1 MVRNWKSHKNFIVT
15 LMIPKVI
22 TNVLNQI
29 YLRICI
35 KITIV
40 SLLIHNLKN
49 LNLKCLSIVFPV
61 FLFLMQFVNA
71 STNVSSYI
79 FSLESK
85 PYGLTLEE
93 WATKWWQ
100 WAYSQPKGSNPLV
113 DDIGGNLCK
122 TGQDNEKVW
131 YLAGSL
137 VNNSG
142 IKRSCN
148 VPLEKAILFP
158 VIVAECSIS
167 NSNWWNNLFVNSM
180 DKLWKVCNA
189 QIVNLNTKL
198 DNHSVNP
205 IYVKSSK
212 MFELIFPHDNV
223 KNAEAGKTQSVNKGY
238 WLMIKPLPKGIH
250 NITSFAVDSHNFRSN
265 VTYYLTVK

>member
-1 MVRNWKSHKNFIVT
+1 MVRNWRTHKNFTFT

-22 TNVLNQI
+22 TYVLNQI

-49 LNLKCLSIVFPV
+49 LNLICLSVVFPV
-61 FLFLMQFVNA
+61 FLFLMRFVNA

-113 DDIGGNLCK
+113 VRYQEILP
-122 TGQDNEKVW
+122 
-131 YLAGSL
+131 A
-137 VNNSG
+137 
-142 IKRSCN
+142 SCT
-148 VPLEKAILFP
+148 E
-158 VIVAECSIS
+158 
-167 NSNWWNNLFVNSM
+167 
-180 DKLWKVCNA
+180 
-189 QIVNLNTKL
+189 L
-198 DNHSVNP
+198 DN
-205 IYVKSSK
+205 
-212 MFELIFPHDNV
+212 
-223 KNAEAGKTQSVNKGY
+223 
-238 WLMIKPLPKGIH
+238 
-250 NITSFAVDSHNFRSN
+250 
-265 VTYYLTVK
+265 

>member
-1 MVRNWKSHKNFIVT
+1 
-15 LMIPKVI
+15 MIPKVI
-22 TNVLNQI
+22 THVLYQI

-35 KITIV
+35 KIAIV

-49 LNLKCLSIVFPV
+49 LNLISLSIAIPV

-71 STNVSSYI
+71 STNGSSYI

-137 VNNSG
+137 VNNSE
-142 IKRSCN
+142 IKRSCT

-189 QIVNLNTKL
+189 QIAKLNTKL
-198 DNHSVNP
+198 DNHLVNP

-212 MFELIFPHDNV
+212 MFELVFPHNNV
-223 KNAEAGKTQSVNKGY
+223 KDVETGKTQSVNKGY
-238 WLMIKPLPKGIH
+238 WLFIKPLPKGNH

>member
-1 MVRNWKSHKNFIVT
+1 MFT

-22 TNVLNQI
+22 TYVLYQI

-40 SLLIHNLKN
+40 SLLIHNLKK
-49 LNLKCLSIVFPV
+49 LNLICLSIVFSV

-122 TGQDNEKVW
+122 IGQDNEKVW

-137 VNNSG
+137 VNNSEV
-142 IKRSCN
+142 KRSCT

-167 NSNWWNNLFVNSM
+167 KSNWWNNLFGNDM
-180 DKLWKVCNA
+180 EKLWKVCNA
-189 QIVNLNTKL
+189 QIVKLNTKV

-212 MFELIFPHDNV
+212 MFELVFPDNNV
-223 KNAEAGKTQSVNKGY
+223 KDVEPGKTQSVNKGY
-238 WLMIKPLPKGIH
+238 WLMIEPLPEGIH

>member
-1 MVRNWKSHKNFIVT
+1 MVRNWKTHKNLILT
-15 LMIPKVI
+15 LLIPKEI
-22 TNVLNQI
+22 TYVLNQI

-49 LNLKCLSIVFPV
+49 LNLICLSIVFPV

-100 WAYSQPKGSNPLV
+100 WAYSQPKGNNPLV

-131 YLAGSL
+131 YLLAL
-137 VNNSG
+137 
-142 IKRSCN
+142 
-148 VPLEKAILFP
+148 
-158 VIVAECSIS
+158 
-167 NSNWWNNLFVNSM
+167 
-180 DKLWKVCNA
+180 
-189 QIVNLNTKL
+189 
-198 DNHSVNP
+198 
-205 IYVKSSK
+205 
-212 MFELIFPHDNV
+212 
-223 KNAEAGKTQSVNKGY
+223 
-238 WLMIKPLPKGIH
+238 
-250 NITSFAVDSHNFRSN
+250 
-265 VTYYLTVK
+265 